1 MKRQTIAL
9 PVALFCGAAAALF
22 APVVANA
29 AHTSHAAAAAP
40 AASGGTSD
48 DILCLVFSMSSAN
61 SQDQKAQISGLVGM
75 AYYLG
80 RLDGEHAG
88 TDLQQRIDAT
98 LAAKKGQNLGAI
110 AHGCGETLQ
119 GRMSGLS
126 PINQHL
132 AAEFGAKQPA
142 APAPP
147 PATTLKPIPP
157 VSH

>member
-1 MKRQTIAL
+1 VKTKTIAL
-9 PVALFCGAAAALF
+9 PVALFCGVAAALF
-22 APVVANA
+22 APVAANA
-29 AHTSHAAAAAP
+29 AHTSHAGAS
-40 AASGGTSD
+40 AASGGTTD

-80 RLDGEHAG
+80 RLDGAHTSA
-88 TDLQQRIDAT
+88 DLQQKIDA
-98 LAAKKGQNLGAI
+98 AIASKKGQDLGAL
-110 AHGCGETLQ
+110 AHTCGQTLQ
-119 GRMSGLS
+119 GRMSGLA

-132 AAEFGAKQPA
+132 AAEFGAKSPAPGPA
-142 APAPP
+142 A

>member
-1 MKRQTIAL
+1 VKRQTIAL
-9 PVALFCGAAAALF
+9 LFGAAAFLF
-22 APVVANA
+22 APVAANA
-29 AHTSHAAAAAP
+29 AHTSHGGAP

-80 RLDGEHAG
+80 RLDGAHSSS
-88 TDLQQRIDAT
+88 DLQQRIDAAIAT
-98 LAAKKGQNLGAI
+98 KKGQDLAAL
-110 AHGCGETLQ
+110 AHGCGQTLQ
-119 GRMSGLS
+119 GRMSSLA

-132 AAEFGAKQPA
+132 AAEFGAKSPPPA
-142 APAPP
+142 TP